1 MSDYD
6 PLDALHAAWNEV
18 QPPAPDVDDATDALM
33 NDLCAVWDD
42 VDAPVVQPDELREL
56 MRLRDRSALWRD
68 RAVLAAA
75 ASLIFALVLGA
86 LSVDRT
92 QRGESDQVAVNDLDG
107 PFEQTS
113 SEGLQSEDNGRSRD
127 QDDRA
132 GSVAQSSQVRYLAPE
147 VSARSLDNGQFE
159 LRHGRVRLILGGNT
173 ITEEFEQVAEVATKA
188 EKEPK

>member
-33 NDLCAVWDD
+33 NDLRAVWDD